1 MSTEVELSAEE
12 VALQE
17 SQKAVE
23 AEAAAKAEADAK
35 QWGDQS
41 KPAAVVPPGNEQDA
55 AAAKVVDPAD
65 AAKAEE
71 AKVAAEAE
79 AKAKA
84 DADAAAAK
92 AKAEHDPHAA
102 IVAFRKQNQA
112 LLAEKLRLE
121 GMVEALQAV
130 KQPAEPAA
138 AKPAPVDPLDVI
150 AAKRVALAEQ
160 ADTGDITLAEMRRQ
174 DLALEKEAREIEFQ
188 RLVAQQQAA
197 TRTVEPDL
205 SLEQATVQ
213 LATDYP
219 ILSELSVADLAPFK
233 DLAYAQAEREGK
245 PIQPGA
251 LGTLDLRT
259 RMAKLATKMFG
270 AEASAAPAAPAAPA
284 AGVGA
289 DKTAALA
296 AKIELQNSM
305 PPNTQHMGTSNTEGN
320 MTEEQLTRRLADP
333 TLTYEESEKLMA
345 TVSPAIR
352 AKLGI

>member
-1 MSTEVELSAEE
+1 MSTELSAEE
-12 VALQE
+12 LALQE

-23 AEAAAKAEADAK
+23 AEALARAEAEKK

-41 KPAAVVPPGNEQDA
+41 GKAAVVQPEV
-55 AAAKVVDPAD
+55 KVDPA
-65 AAKAEE
+65 AAETEA

-84 DADAAAAK
+84 EAEAAEAAK
-92 AKAEHDPHAA
+92 AKDHDPHAA
-102 IVAFRKQNQA
+102 IVAFRKQNQI

-121 GMVEALQAV
+121 GMVEALKAV
-130 KQPAEPAA
+130 QPAAPAA
-138 AKPAPVDPLDVI
+138 KAVEVDPLDTI

-174 DLALEKEAREIEFQ
+174 DMALEREARAIE
-188 RLVAQQQAA
+188 LQQFLATQTQAA
-197 TRTVEPDL
+197 PRNEPDL
-205 SLEQATVQ
+205 YLEQATMK
-213 LATDYP
+213 LTEDYP
-219 ILSELSVADLAPFK
+219 ILNELTVAALAPFK
-233 DLAYAQAEREGK
+233 DLAYAQAEREGT

-270 AEASAAPAAPAAPA
+270 EAAPAATAAGSAPA
-284 AGVGA
+284 SGDTKA
-289 DKTAALA
+289 AALA
-296 AKIELQNSM
+296 AKIEMQNGM
-305 PPNTQHMGTSNTEGN
+305 PPDATKIGNANTETS
-320 MTEEQLTRRLADP
+320 MTEAELTRRLTDP
-333 TLTYEESEKLMA
+333 NLTYEESAKIMA